1 MSVNSVA
8 APREERACPLFL
20 ATILPSNSQY
30 PDLDLIGP
38 LTTEGGGRASV
49 CAVGRLCS
57 SAGTTASALELNS
70 MQDLLPI
77 TNSVDE
83 DAKRTK
89 SAAGLAVV
97 IAAPT
102 RVTTLKCGQTFVT

>member
-1 MSVNSVA
+1 
-8 APREERACPLFL
+8 
-20 ATILPSNSQY
+20 
-30 PDLDLIGP
+30 
-38 LTTEGGGRASV
+38 
-49 CAVGRLCS
+49 
-57 SAGTTASALELNS
+57 

-77 TNSVDE
+77 TNSDDE

-102 RVTTLKCGQTFVT
+102 RVTTLKCGQAFVT